1 MNDQLEGSS
10 LEAALEFLRQRDTY
24 RNRLLAELQ
33 ALEARA
39 EKIKSVLRELG
50 PVDQPAEKTLML
62 KGQNG
67 LRHKP
72 PGLKDAT
79 IPEVICHI
87 LGQFDSGMT
96 VGEIVTGVMAL
107 RGDVN
112 RTVVYP
118 AIYRMADPDDGRL
131 VQKGD
136 RYFLPAENPS

>member
-1 MNDQLEGSS
+1 MNDQLETSS

-50 PVDQPAEKTLML
+50 PVDQPQDKTLVL
-62 KGQNG
+62 KGANG
-67 LRHKP
+67 LRQRHAA
-72 PGLKDAT
+72 LREAT

-96 VGEIVTGVMAL
+96 VGEIVTGVLAL

-118 AIYRMADPDDGRL
+118 AIYRMADPEDGRL

-136 RYFLPAENPS
+136 RYFLPAEASS

>member
-1 MNDQLEGSS
+1 MRDYILASRSHTLQQRSHHGRFAATMNDQLEGSS

-79 IPEVICHI
+79 IPE
-87 LGQFDSGMT
+87 
-96 VGEIVTGVMAL
+96 
-107 RGDVN
+107 
-112 RTVVYP
+112 
-118 AIYRMADPDDGRL
+118 
-131 VQKGD
+131 
-136 RYFLPAENPS
+136 